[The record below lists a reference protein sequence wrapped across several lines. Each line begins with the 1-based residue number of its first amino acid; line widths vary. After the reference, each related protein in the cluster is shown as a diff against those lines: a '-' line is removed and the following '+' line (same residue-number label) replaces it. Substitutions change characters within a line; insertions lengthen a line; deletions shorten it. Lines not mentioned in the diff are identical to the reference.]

1 MVEGR
6 GISGVNRSIGG
17 VTLVLFALVASA
29 LLGLAVIESP
39 GVALPFSIE
48 LILLLALTLAGLA
61 RERDLDIQAWLI
73 RLALATLALRLLLV
87 LFVQF
92 RFSPYFFA
100 PDAAGYERIGREIAD
115 YWAGGVFVPTAIRD
129 GWRPGYYHLNAFF
142 YSAFGDSRLALVV
155 LNMFA
160 GVWTALITFYLTREF
175 LPVASA
181 KVAALLT
188 GIFPSLMLWSVLN
201 IRDALATFCTVVMV
215 LYGMRLS
222 RSFRPSYVWFFAV
235 ALLCMALIRDYM
247 AFLIV
252 LGLAIGSVT
261 AVRPDRMFGTMMFGT
276 AAAVALTYLADQ
288 VGLFSTIRPE
298 GLLETAQ
305 VLRTGLQQNATSAFG
320 VGAETR
326 TIGGALRYIP
336 IGSSYLLFAP
346 FPWAIETTLQA
357 TAMGEA
363 LFWYPLFLLS
373 MLGFRISL
381 RNRVT
386 KALFPVSVLL
396 VVVSSYA
403 LVEGNFGTAYRHR
416 AQIMPLFFI
425 FSGIG
430 LAWIKARVISQTQWW
445 RTRTRLRYRT

>member
-1 MVEGR
+1 MIR
-6 GISGVNRSIGG
+6 SISGS
-17 VTLVLFALVASA
+17 TLVPLVVVASA

-48 LILLLALTLAGLA
+48 LVLLLALTLAGLT
-61 RERDLDIQAWLI
+61 RERDRDIRTWLI
-73 RLALATLALRLLLV
+73 RLALATLALRLLLA

-100 PDAAGYERIGREIAD
+100 PDAAGYENMGREISN
-115 YWAGGVFVPTAIRD
+115 YWAGGVVAPTPIRD
-129 GWRPGYYHLNAFF
+129 GWRPGYYHLNALF
-142 YSAFGDSRLALVV
+142 YLAFGDSRLALVV

-188 GIFPSLMLWSVLN
+188 GVFPSLMLWSVLN
-201 IRDALATFCTVVMV
+201 IRDALATLCTVALV
-215 LYGMRLS
+215 LYGMRLAK
-222 RSFRPSYVWFFAV
+222 SFRPSYLWFFSV
-235 ALLCMALIRDYM
+235 ALLGLALLRDYM
-247 AFLIV
+247 AFLVV
-252 LGLAIGSVT
+252 LGIVIGSVT
-261 AVRPDRMFGTMMFGT
+261 AIRPERMFGTMLFGT
-276 AAAVALTYLADQ
+276 AAAVALTYFADRI
-288 VGLFSTIRPE
+288 GLFSTVGPE

-305 VLRTGLQQNATSAFG
+305 ILRTGLQQGATSAIG

-326 TIGGALRYIP
+326 TIGGALLYIP
-336 IGSSYLLFAP
+336 IGSTYLLFAP
-346 FPWAIETTLQA
+346 FPWDIETTLQA

-363 LFWYPLFLLS
+363 LLWYPLFLLS
-373 MLGFRISL
+373 ILGFRLSL
-381 RNRVT
+381 RNRMT
-386 KALFPVSVLL
+386 TALVPVSVLL

-430 LAWIKARVISQTQWW
+430 FSWIKVRVISRTQWW